1 MKNPFRTALLAVLFF
16 ALVSG
21 ISAQTVNREELERNQ
36 ATVNFINYEGPHS
49 RIDTVEQI
57 RNIGVELGRAI
68 KNGATRAGAGN
79 RYFVIHC
86 IGEVDGEKFDAD
98 VFGLGVDVGVDHIRN
113 LRLIIQG
120 YLQGAYDYS
129 ASDAALLS
137 RYVTIYNAVFR
148 GDWNFFTTR
157 YKNIVVENLVQEKA
171 GLSIRY
177 DEWPGQTLMTIPL
190 GTGSP
195 GSLSAIDTSG
205 LTDPSVIDSM
215 RSDEGRGIEDR
226 QDMVD
231 LKEREADEANQSA
244 TLQREAIAEEEKN
257 IQRDQEESRLA
268 QQRLEQEQRRTEQ
281 QRQDAERRQQ
291 EAERQRQEA
300 ERQRQEAERQRQE
313 AEQQRQQAQQ
323 DEAAGTITPEES
335 QQRQQ
340 QAQETEQQARLAQQQ
355 AAQQEQQARERQQQV
370 AQEQKAIE
378 QRQTELAQEQEAAEQ
393 RQAELAQRE
402 EEQEQRRQEAEATQQ
417 RADQKTQEAQEERQQ
432 IAKDQ
437 QEMIDSGSTAGAA
450 TETTTGTAV
459 ASTTPAASARV
470 NGLLAAGILQTNSSL
485 GRLLR
490 VDPNNG
496 STVQTSAMTSVNT
509 RTVILSGSR
518 IFAIAGIN
526 RGNAAIRLVEI
537 SNDSL
542 DMLKQGDDDIH
553 QNSLLWANGSN
564 LYAIAV
570 VNDKNYLARFDLN
583 LAKQAQSTV
592 EVHPF
597 ASCIIQGDRVLTQKT
612 DGSPLLLNGQTLQ

>member
-1 MKNPFRTALLAVLFF
+1 MKNPFRTVFLAVLFF
-16 ALVSG
+16 AFVSG
-21 ISAQTVNREELERNQ
+21 IFAQNVNREELEKNQ

-68 KNGATRAGAGN
+68 RNGASRAGQGN

-86 IGEVDGEKFDAD
+86 VGDVDGEKFDAD

-120 YLQGAYDYS
+120 YLQAAYDYS
-129 ASDAALLS
+129 AADAALLS

-157 YKNIVVENLVQEKA
+157 YKNVVVGNLVQEKA

-190 GTGSP
+190 GTGAP
-195 GSLSAIDTSG
+195 GSLSAVDTSG

-226 QDMVD
+226 QGMVN
-231 LKEREADEANQSA
+231 LKEREAEEAAQSA

-257 IQRDQEESRLA
+257 IQRQQEESRQT
-268 QQRLEQEQRRTEQ
+268 QQRVEQERQRNEQ
-281 QRQDAERRQQ
+281 QRQEAQRQQQ
-291 EAERQRQEA
+291 EAQRQQQEAQRQREEAQRQQQEA
-300 ERQRQEAERQRQE
+300 QRQQ
-313 AEQQRQQAQQ
+313 QQAQQ
-323 DEAAGTITPEES
+323 DAAAGKITQE
-335 QQRQQ
+335 QARQQ
-340 QAQETEQQARLAQQQ
+340 QQQAAQQEQQAKAAQQQ

-370 AQEQKAIE
+370 AQQQQAIE
-378 QRQTELAQEQEAAEQ
+378 QRGQEIAQQQ
-393 RQAELAQRE
+393 QAVDQQQKEIAQSQQ
-402 EEQEQRRQEAEATQQ
+402 EQEQRKQEADATQQ
-417 RADQKTQEAQEERQQ
+417 RADQKTQEAQQERQD

-437 QEMIDSGSTAGAA
+437 QEMIDSGSTAG
-450 TETTTGTAV
+450 TAV
-459 ASTTPAASARV
+459 ASASPAAAAAKA
-470 NGLLAAGILQTNSSL
+470 NGLLAAGILQTNTSL
-485 GRLLR
+485 GRLVKL
-490 VDPNNG
+490 DPNNG
-496 STVQTSAMTSVNT
+496 NVVQTSVMTSVNT
-509 RTVILSGSR
+509 RTVAISGNR

-537 SNDSL
+537 SNDTL
-542 DMLKQGDDDIH
+542 DMLKQGDDDIN
-553 QNSLLWANGSN
+553 QNSLLWVNGSN
-564 LYAIAV
+564 LYAITV
-570 VNDKNYLARFDLN
+570 VNGKNYLARFDTN
-583 LAKQAQSTV
+583 LAKQAQSTE

-597 ASCIIQGDRVLTQKT
+597 ASCIFQGDKILTQKT
-612 DGSPLLLNGQTLQ
+612 DGSPLLLNGQTLK